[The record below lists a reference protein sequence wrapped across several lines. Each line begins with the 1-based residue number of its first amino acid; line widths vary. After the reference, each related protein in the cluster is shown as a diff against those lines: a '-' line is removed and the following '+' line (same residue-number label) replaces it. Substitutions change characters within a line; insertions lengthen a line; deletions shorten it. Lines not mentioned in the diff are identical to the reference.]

1 MAPSTTSASQ
11 PTLRTLRHDAK
22 SSSPAKGRFSV
33 RQPAAASLRTADERL
48 AAAAQKPLVSGPLFR
63 WKSPAEK
70 LKSMKVDLG
79 RVAATRAMLER
90 EEEAEG
96 DDQHSL
102 FGNALANTQLIN
114 LSLPFI
120 AFSRNIEPKTRS
132 LPLVVHHRHAIVQA
146 ICYALKGSK
155 RDVELCGEHI
165 LE

>member
-1 MAPSTTSASQ
+1 MAPSNVLASQ

-22 SSSPAKGRFSV
+22 TSSPAKPSTA

-63 WKSPAEK
+63 WKSPAERMK
-70 LKSMKVDLG
+70 AMKVDLG

-102 FGNALANTQLIN
+102 FGHALANTQLIN

-120 AFSRNIEPKTRS
+120 AFSRSIEPKTRS

-146 ICYALKGSK
+146 ICYAMRASK
-155 RDVELCGEHI
+155 REVELCGEHI